1 MATVSPTE
9 VQHPLGK
16 RTVRILKWAS
26 LNAEDTAEPALVAA
40 YSDKTLYFLKSGAFG
55 GNMGAEGSPD
65 PDGAAPYVTLTDP
78 QGNAISGKTTSSV
91 EAVLEQA
98 YLLRPTIGAGV
109 AAVDVWLI
117 LNSTK

>member
-1 MATVSPTE
+1 MATVSPTK
-9 VQHPLGK
+9 VNTPLGE
-16 RTVRILKWAS
+16 RTVRILKWTG
-26 LNAEDTAEPALVAA
+26 LNAGDTIEPAIVAG

-55 GNMGAEGSPD
+55 GNMGAEGCPD